1 MRDLSLSESLA
12 ESGGTA
18 VARPLPVADVETG
31 GKSEGSALRT
41 VLGWSRP
48 SIWLPCLV
56 LVGLLAGGWQLY
68 AVHNPYVIPK
78 IQQIF
83 SSLGDRPGFYVTN
96 ALTTLQ
102 EAMVGAVA
110 GMGTAFVLAV
120 VMSFV
125 RVIERAVLPVAV
137 VLNVTPIIAVAPAL
151 VVAFG
156 FGETPKYI
164 ITAVL
169 VFFPFLINSL
179 IGLRSV
185 DPLALDVF
193 KTLHASRMEILWRLR
208 LPSSLPFLCAAARIC
223 MPLSLVG
230 AVVAEFVAAGKENG
244 LGTLIV
250 TAASLANLP
259 VIYASVVVLAIMGIS
274 LFLLVV
280 LVQSRVLAWHSSQTV
295 KDR

>member
-1 MRDLSLSESLA
+1 MSELSLSESEA
-12 ESGGTA
+12 QPESSQGRAAGIPA
-18 VARPLPVADVETG
+18 VQEPQRSRSRT
-31 GKSEGSALRT
+31 ALR
-41 VLGWSRP
+41 WIRP
-48 SIWLPCLV
+48 SIWLPCLI
-56 LVGLLAGGWQLY
+56 LLALLSGGWQLY
-68 AVHNPYVIPK
+68 AIHNPYVIPK

-83 SSLGDRPGFYVTN
+83 SELGDRPGFYVTN

-102 EAMVGAVA
+102 EAMVGAA
-110 GMGTAFVLAV
+110 IGMGTAFVLAV
-120 VMSFV
+120 IMSFV
-125 RVIERAVLPVAV
+125 RIMERAVLPVAV

-164 ITAVL
+164 IAAVL

-193 KTLHASRMEILWRLR
+193 KTLHASRREILWRLR
-208 LPSSLPFLCAAARIC
+208 LPSSLPFLCAGARIC
-223 MPLSLVG
+223 MPLSVIG

-244 LGTLIV
+244 LGTIIV

-259 VIYASVVVLAIMGIS
+259 VIYASVVVLAIMGIT
-274 LFLLVV
+274 LFLIVV
-280 LVQSRVLAWHSSQTV
+280 LVQNQVLSWHSSETV